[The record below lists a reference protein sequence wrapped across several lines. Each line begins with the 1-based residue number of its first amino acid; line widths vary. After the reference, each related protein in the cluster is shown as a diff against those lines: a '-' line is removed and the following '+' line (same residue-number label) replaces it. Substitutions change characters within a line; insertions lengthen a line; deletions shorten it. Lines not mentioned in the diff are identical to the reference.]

1 MCVCIYRHTHA
12 YTDTYIH
19 RWWEGRG
26 GERGRI
32 GRNSR
37 KKIEKERDEVR
48 VRERVVGE
56 IREREVGGR
65 ARGRGRE
72 KTKGKKEK
80 VHTYH

>member
-1 MCVCIYRHTHA
+1 MVGG
-12 YTDTYIH
+12 
-19 RWWEGRG
+19 EGRG
-26 GERGRI
+26 EGADWEKFEK
-32 GRNSR
+32 

-56 IREREVGGR
+56 IREREVGGS